1 MALAELM
8 WPEWAEIALSADDA
22 ASTATALIARI
33 AGLPTPGPTPALTE
47 RLLIRTS
54 PTRGFRSLHG
64 LTSENWRIA
73 ERQLYRVSPFALE
86 LASKAALTQAS
97 NLISDAA
104 LCGIKLNSK
113 HRQFPIEFEFSVL
126 NANLMA
132 PTRRRAYHSVVR
144 SSFEWQKVSGFPR
157 RSE

>member
-1 MALAELM
+1 M
-8 WPEWAEIALSADDA
+8 
-22 ASTATALIARI
+22 
-33 AGLPTPGPTPALTE
+33 
-47 RLLIRTS
+47 
-54 PTRGFRSLHG
+54 
-64 LTSENWRIA
+64 A

-132 PTRRRAYHSVVR
+132 PPDAALII
-144 SSFEWQKVSGFPR
+144 Q
-157 RSE
+157 